1 LPTRRQLGSFFANW
15 ETGKLPVQHAR
26 EGDVTLTDRQLAG
39 LKAPSAGRIEV
50 ADGTGLVVR
59 VTASGVKT
67 FGVWWRVPKKFGGDE
82 RKGFYTIGTT
92 DSVTLADARSR
103 AREILELARQGVNPV
118 EALRHRAEEE
128 RAEAVRRAGL
138 TVLAVVER
146 HLDARRATLRP
157 ATLSQYEFT
166 LKALRQSPLAA
177 RQLHDLKRGDVRE
190 ALRAISRE
198 RGSGSARKVKT
209 LVRAAAR
216 WAAAEDLLPHD
227 VLAGLSMP
235 EIEPRRRDRT
245 LSDEEIAA
253 LWRACD
259 DAPPIM
265 VASVRLQLLLAL
277 RHPSET
283 TGMRWTDL
291 HKNRIEA
298 LGEVLVYDIP
308 KERRKHAIP
317 LSLPLPP
324 LAIEIL
330 DGLRPLTGRAQLVL
344 DGWSLGRELYW
355 WRRTIKRRIMEATG
369 AANFTR
375 HDLRR
380 TAASGM
386 CRIGVPVHGADTVLG
401 HVVKGSGRSY
411 IHGARLVEAAS
422 ALWKWNNHLARL
434 LGRVTGDDEQ
444 KVVAFP
450 R

>member
-1 LPTRRQLGSFFANW
+1 M
-15 ETGKLPVQHAR
+15 
-26 EGDVTLTDRQLAG
+26 LTDRQLAG
-39 LKAPSAGRIEV
+39 LKAPKTGRAEV

-59 VTASGVKT
+59 VTANGTKT
-67 FGVWWRVPKKFGGDE
+67 FGVWWRIPKKFGGSE

-92 DSVTLADARSR
+92 ESVTLADARGQAR
-103 AREILELARQGVNPV
+103 AILELARRGLDPV
-118 EALRHRAEEE
+118 EELRHRAEQE
-128 RAEAVRRAGL
+128 RAEAAQRAGL

-166 LKALRQSPLAA
+166 LKTLRQAPLAA

-198 RGSGSARKVKT
+198 RGAGSARKVKT

-235 EIEPRRRDRT
+235 EIESRRRDRT
-245 LSDEEIAA
+245 LSDEETVA

-265 VASVRLQLLLAL
+265 AASVRLQLLLAI

-283 TGMRWTDL
+283 TGMRWADL
-291 HKNRIEA
+291 HKNRIEG

-324 LAIEIL
+324 LAVEIL
-330 DGLRPLTGRAQLVL
+330 DGLRPPTGRAGLVL
-344 DGWSLGRELYW
+344 
-355 WRRTIKRRIMEATG
+355 
-369 AANFTR
+369 
-375 HDLRR
+375 
-380 TAASGM
+380 
-386 CRIGVPVHGADTVLG
+386 
-401 HVVKGSGRSY
+401 
-411 IHGARLVEAAS
+411 
-422 ALWKWNNHLARL
+422 
-434 LGRVTGDDEQ
+434 
-444 KVVAFP
+444 
-450 R
+450 

>member
-1 LPTRRQLGSFFANW
+1 M
-15 ETGKLPVQHAR
+15 
-26 EGDVTLTDRQLAG
+26 LTDRQLSAMA
-39 LKAPSAGRIEV
+39 APATGRLEV
-50 ADGTGLVVR
+50 ADGTGLIVR
-59 VTASGVKT
+59 VTANGTKT
-67 FGVWWRVPKKFGGDE
+67 FGVWWRIPKKFGGDE

-92 DSVTLADARSR
+92 ESVTLADARGQAR
-103 AREILELARQGVNPV
+103 AILELARRGRNPV
-118 EALRHRAEEE
+118 EELRHRMQEE
-128 RAEAVRRAGL
+128 RAEAARRVGL

-157 ATLSQYEFT
+157 ATLSQYAFT
-166 LKALRQSPLAA
+166 MKTLRESPLAA
-177 RQLHDLKRGDVRE
+177 KQLHELKRGEVRE

-198 RGSGSARKVKT
+198 RGAGSARKVKT

-235 EIEPRRRDRT
+235 EIESRRRDRT
-245 LSDEEIAA
+245 LSDEEIVA

-265 VASVRLQLLLAL
+265 AASVRLQLLLAI

-283 TGMRWTDL
+283 TGMRWADL
-291 HKNRIEA
+291 HKNRIEGF
-298 LGEVLVYDIP
+298 GEVLVYDIP

-317 LSLPLPP
+317 HSLPLPP
-324 LAIEIL
+324 IAVEIL
-330 DGLRPLTGRAQLVL
+330 DHLRPWTGRADVVL
-344 DGWSLGRELYW
+344 HGWSLGRELYW
-355 WRRTIKRRIMEATG
+355 WRRTIKRRVVEATG

-386 CRIGVPVHGADTVLG
+386 CRIGVPVHAADTVLG

-411 IHGARLVEAAS
+411 IHGARLVEAAG
-422 ALWKWNNHLARL
+422 ALWRWNNHLERL
-434 LGRVTGDDEQ
+434 LGRTSADQEE
-444 KVVAFP
+444 KVLPFL

>member
-1 LPTRRQLGSFFANW
+1 M
-15 ETGKLPVQHAR
+15 
-26 EGDVTLTDRQLAG
+26 LTDRQLSA
-39 LKAPSAGRIEV
+39 LAAPAMGRLEV

-59 VTASGVKT
+59 VTTNGTKS
-67 FGVWWRVPKKFGGDE
+67 FGVWWRIPKKFGGSE
-82 RKGFYTIGTT
+82 RKGSYTIGTT
-92 DSVTLADARSR
+92 ESVTLADARDQTR
-103 AREILELARQGVNPV
+103 AILDMARRGLNPV
-118 EALRHRAEEE
+118 EELRRCADEE
-128 RAEAVRRAGL
+128 RAKAAHRVGL

-157 ATLSQYEFT
+157 ATLSQYDFT
-166 LKALRQSPLAA
+166 LKTLRQTPLAA
-177 RQLHDLKRGDVRE
+177 RQLHELKRGEVRE

-198 RGSGSARKVKT
+198 RGAGSARKVKT

-235 EIEPRRRDRT
+235 EIESRRRDRT
-245 LSDEEIAA
+245 LSDEEILA

-259 DAPPIM
+259 DVPPIM
-265 VASVRLQLLLAL
+265 AASVRLQLLLAI

-283 TGMRWTDL
+283 TGMRWADL
-291 HKNRIEA
+291 HKNRIEG

-330 DGLRPLTGRAQLVL
+330 DHLRPLTGRAELVL
-344 DGWSLGRELYW
+344 NGWSLGRELHW
-355 WRRTIKRRIMEATG
+355 WGRTIKRRVIGTTSAE
-369 AANFTR
+369 NFTR

-386 CRIGVPVHGADTVLG
+386 CRIGVPVHAADTVLG

-411 IHGARLVEAAS
+411 IHGARLVEAAG
-422 ALWKWNNHLARL
+422 ALWKWNNHLEQL
-434 LGRVTGDDEQ
+434 LGRITTDQGQ
-444 KVVAFP
+444 KVLQL
-450 R
+450 RR

>member
-1 LPTRRQLGSFFANW
+1 M
-15 ETGKLPVQHAR
+15 
-26 EGDVTLTDRQLAG
+26 LTDRQLAG
-39 LKAPSAGRIEV
+39 LKPPKAGRSEV

-59 VTASGVKT
+59 VTTNGAKS
-67 FGVWWRVPKKFGGDE
+67 FGVWWRIPKKFGGNE

-92 DSVTLADARSR
+92 DSVTLADARDR
-103 AREILELARQGVNPV
+103 AREILELARRGVNPV
-118 EALRHRAEEE
+118 EELRRRAEKE
-128 RAEAVRRAGL
+128 RAEAASRTGL
-138 TVLAVVER
+138 TVMAVIER

-166 LKALRQSPLAA
+166 IKVLRELPLAA
-177 RQLHDLKRGDVRE
+177 RQLHEVKRGEVRE

-198 RGSGSARKVKT
+198 RGPGSARKVKT

-235 EIEPRRRDRT
+235 EIEPGRRDRT

-253 LWRACD
+253 LWGACD
-259 DAPPIM
+259 EAPPIM
-265 VASVRLQLLLAL
+265 AASVRLQLLLAL

-283 TGMRWTDL
+283 AGMRWADL
-291 HKNRIEA
+291 HKNRIEG

-308 KERRKHAIP
+308 KERRKHAVP

-324 LAIEIL
+324 LAVEIL
-330 DGLRPLTGRAQLVL
+330 DGLRPLTGAAELVL
-344 DGWSLGRELYW
+344 DGWSLGRELHW
-355 WRRTIKRRIMEATG
+355 WRRSIKRRVVETTG

-380 TAASGM
+380 SAASGM
-386 CRIGVPVHGADTVLG
+386 CRIGVPVHAADTVLG
-401 HVVKGSGRSY
+401 HVVKGAGRSY
-411 IHGARLVEAAS
+411 IHGARLVEAAG
-422 ALWKWNNHLARL
+422 ALWRWNNHLERL
-434 LGRVTGDDEQ
+434 LGRISVDHEE
-444 KVVAFP
+444 KIIPFL